1 MMGKILAAALVV
13 VALALVV
20 TAHAEEATGFRDVP
34 WGASEDTLR
43 FRVPLDYCNAAD
55 PHSEYGTRRCRAR
68 SDITFGD
75 VRPTSV
81 FFFLRDNMLVGWQIA
96 YPPRFRVTMANALT
110 KKYGEPTKVYEGD
123 RVAWKGRTAEADFV
137 GGRAQDL
144 VPGVAKAAPAPW
156 RAEPHGPARTAAEG
170 IQAAG

>member
-1 MMGKILAAALVV
+1 MMVKILAAALFV
-13 VALALVV
+13 VALALAVP
-20 TAHAEEATGFRDVP
+20 APAEEVTGFRDVP

-43 FRVPLDYCNAAD
+43 FRIPLDYCNAAD

-81 FFFLRDNMLVGWQIA
+81 VFYLRDNMLVGWQIA

-110 KKYGEPTKVYEGD
+110 AKYGEPTKVYEGD
-123 RVAWKGRTAEADFV
+123 RVAWKGRTAEVDFV

-144 VPGVAKAAPAPW
+144 VTVVTKAELATSEAERQDRARKAAK
-156 RAEPHGPARTAAEG
+156 GF
-170 IQAAG
+170 

>member
-1 MMGKILAAALVV
+1 MMVKILAGALLVV
-13 VALALVV
+13 VLALAV

-75 VRPTSV
+75 VKPTSV
-81 FFFLRDNMLVGWQIA
+81 FFFLRNNMLVGWQIA
-96 YPPRFRVTMANALT
+96 YPPRFRVTMADALT

-123 RVAWKGRTAEADFV
+123 RVAWKGRTAEIDFV

-144 VPGVAKAAPAPW
+144 VTVVTKAELATCEAERQERARKAAK
-156 RAEPHGPARTAAEG
+156 GF
-170 IQAAG
+170 